1 MIRLSCSVY
10 TIANDQ
16 LFCILSF
23 SSSGI
28 CLDCQDNTQGHNCEE
43 CLPNFYQR
51 HGEGTAD
58 ACLPCPCSSESSSG
72 SCHLGESGSLWHTDR
87 GQSSFCTQHMM
98 SWKWLGIIQQGTT
111 IAGTESLILMWDVI
125 ITNIFFLFALHA
137 LMDHVQEDH
146 DIYISGQKSGI
157 IRIF

>member
-72 SCHLGESGSLWHTDR
+72 SCHLGESASLWHTD
-87 GQSSFCTQHMM
+87 GSEQ
-98 SWKWLGIIQQGTT
+98 L
-111 IAGTESLILMWDVI
+111 
-125 ITNIFFLFALHA
+125 LHA
-137 LMDHVQEDH
+137 AH
-146 DIYISGQKSGI
+146 DVLKVTGNYSAGHNNSRHRKFDFDVRCDNNKHFFPFCITCTYGSCTRGPRHLHFRSKV
-157 IRIF
+157 RNN